1 MGTSKTFRMRETPG
15 FLTARQRRFA
25 WLGFMLTALQAPLS
39 ARLLPDESWLF
50 SIVVALM
57 VATVIL
63 ADDAMR
69 RRPADS

>member
-1 MGTSKTFRMRETPG
+1 MHQAPG
-15 FLTARQRRFA
+15 FLSARQRRWA
-25 WLGFMLTALQAPLS
+25 WLGFMLTALQAPVS

-50 SIVVALM
+50 SVCVALM

-69 RRPADS
+69 RQPADARSTSQE